1 MAGMTNEIVLGLE
14 NRIRR
19 SQGRGSRDC
28 VANTRVTRNEQK
40 ELEAAAAAE
49 GKALSE
55 WGREVLLREARK
67 GASDNAL
74 LTELIALRMLMST
87 VLRTV
92 ALGERLS
99 PEAYAQ
105 VLAEVRANKHE
116 TTRDVLSQYRTQTG
130 GQ

>member
-1 MAGMTNEIVLGLE
+1 MSAANEIAHDLE
-14 NRIRR
+14 ARIRR
-19 SQGRGSRDC
+19 SHGRGSRDC
-28 VANTRVTRNEQK
+28 VANTRVTREEQR
-40 ELEAAAAAE
+40 ELEAAAARE

-67 GASDNAL
+67 GASDSAV

-105 VLAEVRANKHE
+105 VLAEVRANKHD
-116 TTRDVLSQYRTQTG
+116 TARDVLSQYQTRTG